1 MGVTLSD
8 LRWELTSSYSV
19 VMGLLYRK
27 IYITSV
33 LPLFANENESIN
45 HILTLYRLRTI
56 IPADLGVDVCD
67 LGLGEALELPIKTM
81 SKLAP
86 DCTTNDSVSPE
97 LIAALSWT
105 EPIPYSSSTPDIG
118 GLLTTLVEARTPLGC
133 ISIIRE
139 VIEQIVAVVESVKP
153 GARVAPDDLLSLLA
167 WVTIKSG
174 VEDLE
179 SLVYYIKTFR
189 LSDSLAAEF
198 E

>member
-1 MGVTLSD
+1 MRLC
-8 LRWELTSSYSV
+8 SV

-33 LPLFANENESIN
+33 LPLYANENDSIN
-45 HILTLYRLRTI
+45 HILTLYRLRII

-67 LGLGEALELPIKTM
+67 LGSGEALEIPIKTM

-86 DCTTNDSVSPE
+86 DSTTVDSISPE
-97 LIAALSWT
+97 LLAALSWT
-105 EPIPYSSSTPDIG
+105 EPNQYSSSSPDIG
-118 GLLTTLVEARTPLGC
+118 GILTTLIEARTPLGC
-133 ISIIRE
+133 ISVIRE
-139 VIEQIVAVVESVKP
+139 VIEQIVAVVESIKP
-153 GARVAPDDLLSLLA
+153 GSRVAPDDLIPMLA
-167 WVTIKSG
+167 FVTIKSG

-179 SLVYYIKTFR
+179 SLIYYIKTFR